1 MDWFDLGAINWLA
14 VVLAFLLSFGLG
26 WFWYSPQ
33 GFFTPWK
40 RANGITEQQMG
51 EANMGTAF
59 GGTIAASLLGVI
71 LLAVLMAAA
80 DVSGW
85 WQGLVFGA
93 ILGLVFRGGAH
104 ALHNGFAIRK
114 PMVTLIDAAHDT
126 VALAVAGSIIGLM

>member
-1 MDWFDLGAINWLA
+1 MEWIDLNAVNWMSVA
-14 VVLAFLLSFGLG
+14 FAFLLSFGLG

-33 GFFTPWK
+33 GFFNPWK
-40 RANGITEQQMG
+40 RAAGITDGQMR
-51 EANMGTAF
+51 EADMGMAFAGTATANLF
-59 GGTIAASLLGVI
+59 GVI

-93 ILGLVFRGGAH
+93 VLGLIFRGGAH

-114 PMVTLIDAAHDT
+114 PVVTLIDAAHDT
-126 VALAVAGSIIGLM
+126 VALALAGLIIGLM

>member
-1 MDWFDLGAINWLA
+1 VEWIDLAAVNWMSVA
-14 VVLAFLLSFGLG
+14 LAFVLSFGLG

-33 GFFTPWK
+33 GLFKPWK
-40 RANGITEQQMG
+40 RATGITDQQMR
-51 EANMGTAF
+51 EADMGLAFTGTVTAN
-59 GGTIAASLLGVI
+59 LLGVI

-93 ILGLVFRGGAH
+93 ILGLIFRGGAH

-114 PMVTLIDAAHDT
+114 PIVTLIDAAHDT
-126 VALAVAGSIIGLM
+126 VALALAGLIIGLM